1 MRILIKAAVFQH
13 TAARRRLDASALL
26 AKLNILFQHTAARRR
41 LERYSQSF
49 DQFSCVSTHSRPKA
63 AGQAE
68 NQAKPMTE
76 VSTHSRP
83 KAAGEHHARDSRR
96 RRSFNT
102 QPPEGGWKSWHKQ
115 TLYQI
120 IVSTHS
126 RPKAAGSRPCRFGI
140 A

>member
-63 AGQAE
+63 AGSEIHFFNHTIYSFNTQPPEGGWWVVAGV
-68 NQAKPMTE
+68 PIRVGS

-83 KAAGEHHARDSRR
+83 KAAGHVMFFIS
-96 RRSFNT
+96 
-102 QPPEGGWKSWHKQ
+102 
-115 TLYQI
+115 TL
-120 IVSTHS
+120 
-126 RPKAAGSRPCRFGI
+126 
-140 A
+140 